1 MQINKKYGYI
11 RVSSKSQESN
21 SSIKYKKEQLIQN
34 GIQPENIRI
43 EVGSATNEI
52 KNRLVF
58 QKLIQEE
65 LKSND
70 LLMVPK
76 IDRCS
81 RNTLKF
87 LKLQDILFKKN
98 ITFVALDLPT
108 SIDLATNKLIATTL
122 SGIAEF
128 ENNRRKER
136 QKQGIR
142 AAQKEGKYTGRKSII
157 NKTLIQKVKN
167 LKENKNLSV
176 TEIAK
181 VLGISRPTIYKIL
194 KQELNYVPYNRLV
207 KATKGET
214 NESTFESEN
223 LVVDWI
229 GFNIQGLLDRKQVK
243 QIAKYLF
250 QNFGFNS
257 TFAVRSD
264 GKEEIL
270 FNDSK
275 NKDQVFFK
283 IYKYSNI
290 YWDGIKIDFSGHNG
304 HQFYKV
310 IVANQVNWKVFN
322 HQKDIR
328 LSRLDLCYSC
338 KKTNDKINFESF
350 LKQCYDKVARN
361 KAIKNT
367 SLQQNSLSWIFK
379 IGK

>member
-1 MQINKKYGYI
+1 MQIDKKYGYI

-21 SSIKYKKEQLIQN
+21 SSIKYQKEQLIQN

-70 LLMVPK
+70 LLMVTK

-81 RNTLKF
+81 RNTLEF

-142 AAQKEGKYTGRKSII
+142 AAQQEGKYTGRKSII
-157 NKTLIQKVKN
+157 NQTLIQKVKN

-214 NESTFESEN
+214 NET
-223 LVVDWI
+223 
-229 GFNIQGLLDRKQVK
+229 K
-243 QIAKYLF
+243 
-250 QNFGFNS
+250 
-257 TFAVRSD
+257 
-264 GKEEIL
+264 
-270 FNDSK
+270 
-275 NKDQVFFK
+275 
-283 IYKYSNI
+283 
-290 YWDGIKIDFSGHNG
+290 
-304 HQFYKV
+304 
-310 IVANQVNWKVFN
+310 
-322 HQKDIR
+322 
-328 LSRLDLCYSC
+328 
-338 KKTNDKINFESF
+338 
-350 LKQCYDKVARN
+350 
-361 KAIKNT
+361 
-367 SLQQNSLSWIFK
+367 
-379 IGK
+379 

>member
-1 MQINKKYGYI
+1 MQIKKKYGYI

-21 SSIKYKKEQLIQN
+21 SSIKYQKEQLIQN

-70 LLMVPK
+70 LLMVTK

-81 RNTLKF
+81 RNTLEF

-128 ENNRRKER
+128 ENNRRKDR
-136 QKQGIR
+136 QKQGIG
-142 AAQKEGKYTGRKSII
+142 AAQQQGKYIGRKSII
-157 NKTLIQKVKN
+157 NQTLIQKVKN

-194 KQELNYVPYNRLV
+194 KEELNYVPYNRLV
-207 KATKGET
+207 KNVNQEET
-214 NESTFESEN
+214 NET
-223 LVVDWI
+223 
-229 GFNIQGLLDRKQVK
+229 K
-243 QIAKYLF
+243 
-250 QNFGFNS
+250 
-257 TFAVRSD
+257 
-264 GKEEIL
+264 
-270 FNDSK
+270 
-275 NKDQVFFK
+275 
-283 IYKYSNI
+283 
-290 YWDGIKIDFSGHNG
+290 
-304 HQFYKV
+304 
-310 IVANQVNWKVFN
+310 
-322 HQKDIR
+322 
-328 LSRLDLCYSC
+328 
-338 KKTNDKINFESF
+338 
-350 LKQCYDKVARN
+350 
-361 KAIKNT
+361 
-367 SLQQNSLSWIFK
+367 
-379 IGK
+379 